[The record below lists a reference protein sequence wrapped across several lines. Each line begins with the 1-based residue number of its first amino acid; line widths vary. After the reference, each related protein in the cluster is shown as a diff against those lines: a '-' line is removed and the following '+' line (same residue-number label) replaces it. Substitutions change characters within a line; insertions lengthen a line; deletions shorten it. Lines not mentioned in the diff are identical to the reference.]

1 MSIDGCDRTFD
12 ELPQMVLPGYMKTLR
27 ERMLH
32 PLSMELFSTKKLG
45 PVGICRRPNLSRDPR
60 GCYVLLQ
67 ERRPVYVG
75 ISKQV
80 IQRLRDHVGR
90 GDHLTATL
98 AYRIACKENRHGVT
112 AAEAMKD
119 PEFRGTFEAAKER
132 LKSFSVAFVEI
143 DNPLELYVFEAYCAM
158 ELDTG
163 FDASGWNTF
172 VTH

>member
-1 MSIDGCDRTFD
+1 MD
-12 ELPQMVLPGYMKTLR
+12 EG
-27 ERMLH
+27 
-32 PLSMELFSTKKLG
+32 
-45 PVGICRRPNLSRDPR
+45 RPA
-60 GCYVLLQ
+60 
-67 ERRPVYVG
+67 YVG

-98 AYRIACKENRHGVT
+98 AYRIACGENQHGMT
-112 AAEAMKD
+112 AADAMKD
-119 PEFRGTFEAAKER
+119 SDFKASFEAAKER

-163 FDASGWNTF
+163 FDASAWNTF